1 VISVDGKRISLSLKP
16 SYFSDEDFE
25 EAQEKDEDD
34 AMVENVEP
42 SDDGEEEEVVDQQ
55 DEASELESDEESI
68 DVNMDD
74 IRIERQPIAAAS
86 TTTVHSKTSQA
97 PSLALSAGFQW
108 NDAPQDEDGNASSD
122 DDDETDK
129 PTKKRRKRKEIEQDL
144 TADMAT
150 RTPQSNA
157 DFERLLLGSPN
168 SSYLWIQYMSFQLPL
183 SEIDKAR
190 EIARRALK
198 TINFREEQEKLNV
211 WIALLNLENVYGS
224 DESLETTFKEAARSN
239 DSKTI
244 HLKLAAIFDQSD
256 KFGVSCLFSSVS
268 DVRNLCA
275 NGFIRKR
282 MINTSAHARSLD
294 TVPKSGHSMES
305 SC

>member
-1 VISVDGKRISLSLKP
+1 MTSVDGKRISLSLKP
-16 SYFSDEDFE
+16 SHFSDEDFE
-25 EAQEKDEDD
+25 EARDKEEDAMDEDG
-34 AMVENVEP
+34 AP
-42 SDDGEEEEVVDQQ
+42 SDDEEEDDVTHQQ
-55 DEASELESDEESI
+55 DEEASEPESDEESI
-68 DVNMDD
+68 NVNMED
-74 IRIERQPIAAAS
+74 IRIERQPAAA
-86 TTTVHSKTSQA
+86 TATERSKTSQA

-108 NDAPQDEDGNASSD
+108 NDAPQDEDGNISSD
-122 DDDETDK
+122 DEEEADK
-129 PTKKRRKRKEIEQDL
+129 PAKKKRKRKEIEQDL

-150 RTPQSNA
+150 KAPQSNA

-211 WIALLNLENVYGS
+211 WIALLNLENVYGTE
-224 DESLETTFKEAARSN
+224 ESLEATFKDAARSN

-256 KFGVSCLFSSVS
+256 KFGVSLSFVSS
-268 DVRNLCA
+268 DRP
-275 NGFIRKR
+275 FF
-282 MINTSAHARSLD
+282 
-294 TVPKSGHSMES
+294 
-305 SC
+305 